1 MLRDRPI
8 LVVIAEHALPCGGL
22 ERPFLVV
29 TSRLADEYLWV
40 EVLNLGEHDVL
51 AKPFRAPEVQWVLES
66 GWRIWANKCFMA
78 HSPRSLPCRTVSRA
92 LATHRAKQ
100 HNSDCNDSS
109 GSSSWALVQ
118 VLPDS
123 RSLSQLEFRTFG
135 PYNGLLE
142 RPLSIVPLREDSV
155 MCQFSTCPNPAAFM
169 VCNTTGSMKALCRE
183 HLISLGVAE
192 SELPKPDGQ

>member
-1 MLRDRPI
+1 
-8 LVVIAEHALPCGGL
+8 LPCGGL

-123 RSLSQLEFRTFG
+123 RSLSQLEFRTFDIMVCW
-135 PYNGLLE
+135 
-142 RPLSIVPLREDSV
+142 SVPLASY
-155 MCQFSTCPNPAAFM
+155 
-169 VCNTTGSMKALCRE
+169 G
-183 HLISLGVAE
+183 
-192 SELPKPDGQ
+192 